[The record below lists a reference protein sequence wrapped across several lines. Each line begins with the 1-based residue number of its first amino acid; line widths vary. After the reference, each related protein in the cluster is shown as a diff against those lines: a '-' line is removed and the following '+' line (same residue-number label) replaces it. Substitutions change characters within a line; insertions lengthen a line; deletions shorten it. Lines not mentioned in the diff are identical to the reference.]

1 MSVSEVR
8 PALSIG
14 RLLAA
19 DWSGGPNPVEV
30 AANVVTSAPASQAK
44 LLRTNSGMINFADDL
59 TLLWAKADQCYV
71 DEMHAVILV
80 QV

>member
-1 MSVSEVR
+1 MEF
-8 PALSIG
+8 
-14 RLLAA
+14 
-19 DWSGGPNPVEV
+19 
-30 AANVVTSAPASQAK
+30 
-44 LLRTNSGMINFADDL
+44 LLRWMSQNWHSFTVTACCLDDL